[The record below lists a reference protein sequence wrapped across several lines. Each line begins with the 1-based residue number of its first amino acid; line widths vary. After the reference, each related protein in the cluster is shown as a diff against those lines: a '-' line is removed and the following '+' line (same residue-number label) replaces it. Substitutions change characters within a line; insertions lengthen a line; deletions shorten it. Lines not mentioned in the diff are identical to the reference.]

1 MQVWIVAAY
10 RSERAT
16 FLFLSKIS
24 AYLHSIKA
32 QPEDTAAD
40 LVEGNAP
47 MHCFAALDASI
58 SKGECG
64 KLRLD
69 IFLIKNIFDP

>member
-10 RSERAT
+10 RSKRAT
-16 FLFLSKIS
+16 FPFPSKIL

-47 MHCFAALDASI
+47 SI
-58 SKGECG
+58 DFQGGMQE
-64 KLRLD
+64 
-69 IFLIKNIFDP
+69 IAP